1 MTYTLAFFAAL
12 TVAFNLQ
19 VPVCP
24 LVLLPFLPPKE
35 EYVIYYED

>member
-12 TVAFNLQ
+12 TVALNMQ
-19 VPVCP
+19 VTVLP

-35 EYVIYYED
+35 ELVIME